1 MALTPVIE
9 FVAGP
14 LLVVIA
20 VTAVIRIS
28 VRTFFEEKRQ
38 HLRRMLNFDNS
49 KDNDNKDKE

>member
-9 FVAGP
+9 FVAGL